1 MLKGF
6 LHVLVKQSRMIETE
20 TNYCRGCSV
29 TAYNACHFN
38 WKSICPLLVQ
48 FWSIS
53 GYKYLQYN
61 AYTSWVNITFF
72 NFHFYYLFSLFITD
86 VKSRITKLEDMK
98 NLRLEFLRNKFRDTY
113 NAVIWLRANQHL
125 FSSPVHEPIL
135 LQVRD
140 CTLCSPH
147 LGDLLVVALILHFVC
162 HMV

>member
-29 TAYNACHFN
+29 AAYNACHFN

-72 NFHFYYLFSLFITD
+72 NFYFYYLFSLFITD